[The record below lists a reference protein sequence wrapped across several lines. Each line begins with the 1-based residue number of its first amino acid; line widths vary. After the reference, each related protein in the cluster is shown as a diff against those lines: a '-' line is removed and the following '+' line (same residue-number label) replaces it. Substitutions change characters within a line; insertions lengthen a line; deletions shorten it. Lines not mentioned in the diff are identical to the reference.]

1 MISTSRC
8 NAFPLFMSKGRP
20 RTFFCIS
27 QLHYPSRNF
36 CETLFYLEVTDLF
49 LGIQFGFN
57 RLYAYLEADP
67 VRKRPCENGIVTA
80 AGQSDTYENCT
91 IGEIFRGD
99 FQIHGVT
106 AATRVKSRAAHR
118 TAGLPTRQHHVE
130 ILHLPVIGKRIRR
143 I

>member
-1 MISTSRC
+1 
-8 NAFPLFMSKGRP
+8 MSKGRGP
-20 RTFFCIS
+20 SFVLRNCITRD
-27 QLHYPSRNF
+27 SRNS

-49 LGIQFGFN
+49 LGIQLGFN

-80 AGQSDTYENCT
+80 AGQSNTYENCA

-118 TAGLPTRQHHVE
+118 TAGLPVRQHHVE
-130 ILHLPVIGKRIRR
+130 ILHLPVIGKRIYRT
-143 I
+143 